1 MSTKK
6 EGLIYPDSPHSLQ
19 SVIGFFLNPSLSQ
32 VQNKS
37 EKVTRQILDAH
48 ASQAPGLSLSQSL
61 SQSVSHKDRI
71 FTNLTILLLAIS
83 QTYLRY
89 FSTKSQPNLSQISA
103 NLSQISAVS
112 QPYLSLILGVC
123 QAYPSR
129 NSAVSQ
135 PIFSQIS
142 VVSQPVLSRISAISQ
157 PYPSCIS
164 GISRAYVR

>member
-1 MSTKK
+1 MRGEFNHLTVWFGGTPIPPMFGKRPNC
-6 EGLIYPDSPHSLQ
+6 LW
-19 SVIGFFLNPSLSQ
+19 F
-32 VQNKS
+32 
-37 EKVTRQILDAH
+37 LDAH

-61 SQSVSHKDRI
+61 SHKDRI
-71 FTNLTILLLAIS
+71 FTNLTILLWAIS

-89 FSTKSQPNLSQISA
+89 FSA

-112 QPYLSLILGVC
+112 QPYLSIILGVC